1 MRLQRPRWH
10 SLIAKYSLGDL
21 PGSAVMGCDGIVRL
35 LRLDPGLLVGL
46 WKVRLGPRGQRP
58 LRTLSLRPAS
68 PPSRSTST
76 DRGVRGGSPPPRC
89 CGWQTTCSG
98 WHPRHVVPLTSQDFP
113 CPPSI
118 DPRFGP
124 ILSTCLL
131 CQAPSSRPT
140 QRSLTCVSDPAD
152 VTASVAC
159 PSGQSVRG
167 LIPSRQTRLL
177 LSRGQA
183 ESQLPPLGL
192 LSALALQRKA

>member
-46 WKVRLGPRGQRP
+46 WKVSLGPRGQRP
-58 LRTLSLRPAS
+58 LCTQPAS
-68 PPSRSTST
+68 RVPAVPFHQHRPW
-76 DRGVRGGSPPPRC
+76 RPWRLAAAPC
-89 CGWQTTCSG
+89 CG

-177 LSRGQA
+177 LSRGQT

>member
-21 PGSAVMGCDGIVRL
+21 PGSTVMGCDGIVRL

-46 WKVRLGPRGQRP
+46 WKVSLGPWGQRS
-58 LRTLSLRPAS
+58 LRTQPAS
-68 PPSRSTST
+68 RVPAVPFHQHRPW
-76 DRGVRGGSPPPRC
+76 RPWRLAAAPC

-98 WHPRHVVPLTSQDFP
+98 WHPRHVVPLTSRDFP